1 MAKRLTDN
9 QKEYLKQIKRIRKA
23 LSKLR
28 TQGYDV
34 SELAKKYTKD
44 LPNRITKKKLTE
56 LKNIKPSNLK
66 TEATFVGMSPKKG
79 TPLSTTPF
87 NYQPET
93 ITYIPSPTPITP
105 ELIETAITPQEEELF
120 REPLQQ
126 QEDEYIP
133 QIEPEP
139 DYDFYTNISEEE
151 RETFEGYIEEEQFN
165 EEPYE
170 EPQEETEAELEIM
183 TIDNG
188 KEILWINTV
197 TGEIVDRVTKLDDEP
212 IDLSEI
218 AIESLRELGNS
229 FHPIVAESLNKVIDK
244 MIAEKGMKAVADA
257 FTSVTQD
264 RPSLLQMLS
273 SPSVKYDAIQ
283 AIVSELCERL
293 EIDDLSKEVLRD
305 YVTRESMSDMDRYL

>member
-9 QKEYLKQIKRIRKA
+9 QKEYQKQIKRIRKA

-56 LKNIKPSNLK
+56 LQNIKPSNLK

-87 NYQPET
+87 NYQLET

-105 ELIETAITPQEEELF
+105 ELIETAITPQEEALF

-139 DYDFYTNISEEE
+139 DYDFTTNITEEE
-151 RETFEGYIEEEQFN
+151 RQTFEGYLEEQEFN

-170 EPQEETEAELEIM
+170 EPQEEPETEPEVM

-188 KEILWINTV
+188 KEILWINTA
-197 TGEIVDRVTKLDDEP
+197 TGEIVDRVTKIDDEP
-212 IDLSEI
+212 IDLTEI
-218 AIESLRELGNS
+218 AIEAIRALGS
-229 FHPIVAESLNKVIDK
+229 AFHPIVAESLNKVIDK
-244 MIAEKGMKAVADA
+244 MIAEKGAEAVADA

-264 RPSLLQMLS
+264 RPSLIQMLS
-273 SPSVKYDAIQ
+273 SPLVKYDALQ
-283 AIVSELCERL
+283 SIVSELCERL
-293 EIDDLSKEVLRD
+293 EMDDLSKEILRD

>member
-28 TQGYDV
+28 THGYDV

-56 LKNIKPSNLK
+56 LQNLKPSNLK
-66 TEATFVGMSPKKG
+66 TEATFVGMTPKKG
-79 TPLSTTPF
+79 TPLTTTPF

-93 ITYIPSPTPITP
+93 ITYIPSPTQLTP
-105 ELIETAITPQEEELF
+105 EQIETAITPQEEALF

-126 QEDEYIP
+126 PYIP
-133 QIEPEP
+133 EIIPELA
-139 DYDFYTNISEEE
+139 YDFFSNITEQE
-151 RETFEGYIEEEQFN
+151 RETFEGYLEEQEFN
-165 EEPYE
+165 EAPYE
-170 EPQEETEAELEIM
+170 ELQEESEAEPEQM
-183 TIDNG
+183 VIDNG
-188 KEILWINTV
+188 KEILWIDPS
-197 TGEIVDRVTKLDDEP
+197 TGKILDRVTKLDDEP

-218 AIESLRELGNS
+218 AIESLRDLGNS

-244 MIAEKGMKAVADA
+244 MIAEKGTKAVADA

-273 SPSVKYDAIQ
+273 SPSVKYDALQ

-293 EIDDLSKEVLRD
+293 ELDDMSKEILRD

>member
-9 QKEYLKQIKRIRKA
+9 QKEYQKQIKRIRKA

-56 LKNIKPSNLK
+56 LQNIKPSNLK
-66 TEATFVGMSPKKG
+66 TEATFVGMTPQKG
-79 TPLSTTPF
+79 TPLTTTPF

-105 ELIETAITPQEEELF
+105 ELIETAITPQEEALF
-120 REPLQQ
+120 REPIQE
-126 QEDEYIP
+126 EDEYIP

-139 DYDFYTNISEEE
+139 DYDFYDNITEQE
-151 RETFEGYIEEEQFN
+151 RETFEGYLEEQEFN

-170 EPQEETEAELEIM
+170 EPQEEPEIM

-188 KEILWINTV
+188 KEILWINTA

>member
-56 LKNIKPSNLK
+56 LQNLKPSNLK
-66 TEATFVGMSPKKG
+66 TEATFVGMTPKKG
-79 TPLSTTPF
+79 TPLTTTPF
-87 NYQPET
+87 NYQTET
-93 ITYIPSPTPITP
+93 ITYIPSPTPLTP
-105 ELIETAITPQEEELF
+105 ELIETSITSQEESLF
-120 REPLQQ
+120 REPIQ

-133 QIEPEP
+133 QIEP
-139 DYDFYTNISEEE
+139 DYDFYSNISEEE
-151 RETFEGYIEEEQFN
+151 RETFEGYLEEEEFN
-165 EEPYE
+165 QAPYE
-170 EPQEETEAELEIM
+170 EQEEEPEAEPEIM

-188 KEILWINTV
+188 KEILWINTL

-244 MIAEKGMKAVADA
+244 MIAEKGTKAVADA

-293 EIDDLSKEVLRD
+293 EIDDLSKEILRD
-305 YVTRESMSDMDRYL
+305 YITRESMSDMDRYL

>member
-9 QKEYLKQIKRIRKA
+9 QKEYQKQIKRIRKA

-56 LKNIKPSNLK
+56 LQNIKPSNLK

-79 TPLSTTPF
+79 TPLATTPF

-93 ITYIPSPTPITP
+93 ITYIPSPTQITP
-105 ELIETAITPQEEELF
+105 ELIETAITPQEEALF
-120 REPLQQ
+120 REPISQ

-139 DYDFYTNISEEE
+139 DYDFYDNITEQE
-151 RETFEGYIEEEQFN
+151 RETFEGYLEEQEFN

-170 EPQEETEAELEIM
+170 EPEPEIM

-188 KEILWINTV
+188 KEILWINTA

-244 MIAEKGMKAVADA
+244 MIAEKGTKAVADA

-293 EIDDLSKEVLRD
+293 KIDDLSKEILRD
-305 YVTRESMSDMDRYL
+305 YITRESMSDMDRYL

>member
-66 TEATFVGMSPKKG
+66 TEATFVGMIPKKG
-79 TPLSTTPF
+79 TPLTTTPF

-93 ITYIPSPTPITP
+93 ITYIPSPTQLTP
-105 ELIETAITPQEEELF
+105 ELIETAITPQEEALF
-120 REPLQQ
+120 REPISQ

-139 DYDFYTNISEEE
+139 DYDFYSNISEEE
-151 RETFEGYIEEEQFN
+151 RETFEGYLEEEEFN
-165 EEPYE
+165 QAPYE
-170 EPQEETEAELEIM
+170 EAEEEPEAEPEIM

-188 KEILWINTV
+188 KEILWINTL

-244 MIAEKGMKAVADA
+244 MIAEKGTKAVADA

-293 EIDDLSKEVLRD
+293 EIDDLSKEILRD
-305 YVTRESMSDMDRYL
+305 YITRESMSDMDRYL